1 MYRQLSEIDSY
12 EHKASKV
19 MNVLSESVNMNI
31 ENLAKEADISRA
43 EISEIVKNLEKSQY
57 IELESR
63 DHVHIS
69 KYGRKI
75 NNGEINVGY
84 GPI

>member
-1 MYRQLSEIDSY
+1 MFRNVKEIESY

-19 MNVLSESVNMNI
+19 MNILSESVNINI
-31 ENLAKEADISRA
+31 ENLVKETELSRS
-43 EISEIVKNLEKSQY
+43 EISEIVKALEKSQY
-57 IELESR
+57 IELSSH

>member
-1 MYRQLSEIDSY
+1 MYRQMSEIASY
-12 EHKASKV
+12 EYKASKV
-19 MNVLSESVNMNI
+19 MNILSESVNMNI
-31 ENLAKEADISRA
+31 ENLAKETNLEKE
-43 EISEIVKNLEKSQY
+43 EIMHVIENLEKSQY
-57 IELESR
+57 VELSSY